1 MLVLNLACAAGHL
14 FEGWFASGDDC
25 ESQQRRG
32 LLSCP
37 VCGSLQVERRPSA
50 PRLNVSHLRA
60 EKAGQGAAAKSA
72 SLPADKPGGSTSTG
86 APACPAVPEPL
97 PTPASGAL
105 TSEAAAVQ
113 ALQQLQARYLQVARE
128 LARSAENV
136 GERFAEEARRI
147 HHGDAEERAIRG
159 QSTAEEVRELLEEGI
174 PLMPLILPEGT
185 DGDLH

>member
-14 FEGWFASGDDC
+14 FEGWFATGEDC

-60 EKAGQGAAAKSA
+60 EKAGQGASARAA
-72 SLPADKPGGSTSTG
+72 LTPAETP
-86 APACPAVPEPL
+86 PE
-97 PTPASGAL
+97 TPASPTVPGRTASAETPPCASPPAPETL
-105 TSEAAAVQ
+105 R
-113 ALQQLQARYLQVARE
+113 QLQARYLQAARE
-128 LARSAENV
+128 LARAAENV

-147 HHGDAEERAIRG
+147 HHGEAEDRAIRG
-159 QSTAEEVRELLEEGI
+159 HSTAEEVRELLDEGI
-174 PLMPLILPEGT
+174 PLMPLLLPEG

>member
-37 VCGSLQVERRPSA
+37 MCGNQQVERRPSA

-60 EKAGQGAAAKSA
+60 EKAGQGAVAPSTPQSGDKPNGA
-72 SLPADKPGGSTSTG
+72 SDSPALPASPSV
-86 APACPAVPEPL
+86 PAG
-97 PTPASGAL
+97 GAL
-105 TSEAAAVQ
+105 TAEASAAQ
-113 ALQQLQARYLQVARE
+113 TLHQLQARYLQVARA
-128 LARSAENV
+128 LARSAEDV

-147 HHGDAEERAIRG
+147 HHGDAEDRAIRG
-159 QSTAEEVRELLEEGI
+159 LSTAEEVRELLDEGI
-174 PLMPLILPEGT
+174 PLLPLILPEGS